1 MRSAALSPA
10 ARTRTRI
17 SPAPGTGS
25 GRSATTIVPSAT
37 VAARM
42 PRGRSGA
49 SQLGHHRHG
58 AGAFLLGAE
67 GGHIEVGGAGVEDGP
82 HLTGDGVLV
91 ADDGD
96 IGRAGR
102 PLLVQHGPVG
112 RQL

>member
-1 MRSAALSPA
+1 MRSAAFRPA

-17 SPAPGTGS
+17 SPVPGSGS

-42 PRGRSGA
+42 CPARSGA

-58 AGAFLLGAE
+58 PGAFVLGPE
-67 GGHIEVGGAGVEDGP
+67 GGHIEVAGPGVKHRP

-91 ADDGD
+91 AHDGD
-96 IGRAGR
+96 IGRA
-102 PLLVQHGPVG
+102 
-112 RQL
+112 